1 LEQAKKQRAQ
11 RLEGGE
17 GLAEWVGMK
26 RATPLRLNALCV
38 AKMIRYMQ
46 DVPCSVHDVA
56 EVTGLSLQTSR
67 RFVLALAREGA
78 IHVVAW
84 EHDGL
89 GRFVTKVYAFG
100 HGRNA
105 TKPKPFK
112 SIAERR
118 RDKRERVRQAA
129 TMQLMAGE
137 IASCP
142 TN

>member
-1 LEQAKKQRAQ
+1 
-11 RLEGGE
+11 
-17 GLAEWVGMK
+17 MK
-26 RATPLRLNALCV
+26 RAIPLRLNALCV

-46 DVPCSVHDVA
+46 DVPCSVHDVV
-56 EVTGLSLQTSR
+56 EVTGLGLQTSR

-84 EHDGL
+84 EQDGL

-100 HGRNA
+100 AGRNS

-112 SIAERR
+112 SLAERR
-118 RDKRERVRQAA
+118 RDKRERVRQMA

-137 IASCP
+137 IAACP